1 MRFLPLVFLAA
12 CATFSQQ
19 PKPVGEP
26 GPMACVGAQSA
37 AESWRL
43 LDIYMRQVLEAQTRY
58 SCAPVAP
65 PPAEAPVVPALR

>member
-1 MRFLPLVFLAA
+1 MRYLFLLLLTS

-26 GPMACVGAQSA
+26 GPVACVGARSA

-43 LDIYMRQVLEAQTRY
+43 LDVYMRQVLEAQASY
-58 SCAPVAP
+58 SCAPVP
-65 PPAEAPVVPALR
+65 PPPETAPAVPALR

>member
-1 MRFLPLVFLAA
+1 MRYLVLLLLTG
-12 CATFSQQ
+12 CATFGQQ

-26 GPMACVGAQSA
+26 GPVACVGAQSA

-43 LDIYMRQVLEAQTRY
+43 LDIYMRQVLEAQTVY

-65 PPAEAPVVPALR
+65 PPTEAPAVPALR